1 MPLPSCRSPR
11 APERRAARVVSS
23 RAALLVVAGMWACG
37 GDGEIAIRGD
47 VGGLDTLGYRADS
60 LFAEAD
66 RLERTLDSLRAVA
79 EGRLPTAN
87 LALPPR
93 AATDAGGRAAVAARD
108 GRERDGESARA
119 AAAEAMVSGAGSMT
133 ARAQARGDSLARAA
147 AQRLLAGTA
156 DAPQRGD
163 SVRGTVVLVGSPPA
177 VQPAL
182 RTADGATTTLS
193 GMAAMDMA
201 TLGDVEVVVRG
212 VRVSPRD
219 IVVSDFAVRG
229 ARGLHAVDGRLE
241 SDGGR
246 WVLLRSD
253 GGGRLSLVGAPDGLR
268 ALAGRRVWVAF
279 RPGTAT
285 PAAYGAIGR

>member
-1 MPLPSCRSPR
+1 
-11 APERRAARVVSS
+11 
-23 RAALLVVAGMWACG
+23 MWACG
-37 GDGEIAIRGD
+37 GDGEITIRGD

-79 EGRLPTAN
+79 EGRLPAATPE
-87 LALPPR
+87 LPPR
-93 AATDAGGRAAVAARD
+93 ATTDAGGGRAAVAARD
-108 GRERDGESARA
+108 GRERDGQAARA

-147 AQRLLAGTA
+147 AQRLMAGTA
-156 DAPQRGD
+156 DARQRGD
-163 SVRGTVVLVGSPPA
+163 SVRGTVVLVGAPPA

-193 GMAAMDMA
+193 GMAAMDLA

-241 SDGGR
+241 GDGGR

-253 GGGRLSLVGAPDGLR
+253 GGGRLSLAGAPDGLR